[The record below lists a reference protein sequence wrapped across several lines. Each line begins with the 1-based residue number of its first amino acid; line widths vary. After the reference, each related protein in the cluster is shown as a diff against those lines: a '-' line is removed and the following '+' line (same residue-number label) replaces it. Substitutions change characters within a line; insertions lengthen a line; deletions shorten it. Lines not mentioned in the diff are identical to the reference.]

1 MRFHVVNVA
10 QSNTTK
16 AFPLCGFSRKTINFC
31 WLLKDLGHTV
41 YLYGGEENEAVCD
54 EFIPCID
61 KAGQTNLCMG
71 FKPYIL
77 PDWSPKHPVWQKYNR
92 KVADEINKRKQKG
105 DFVCILGGN
114 AHMDLPPMVQGLKVV
129 EYGIGYTGHFSNFRV
144 WESHTWRA
152 FCLGRDDK
160 NSESPSAK
168 DTVINAFYDSDEY
181 QQGES
186 GGYVLFLGRVTAS
199 KGVQDACAAAKAA
212 GRRLLVAGYGDRKLV
227 TSGAEYLGAVEH
239 AKKLEL
245 LAGADWLICPTRT
258 LEPFGNVSPEAQLCG
273 VPVISTNW
281 GGFTE
286 TVNHGLTGWRCET
299 VDQMARALNSPV
311 MLNKR
316 QIRENAIA
324 KWSRAAYPKWQYQDY
339 FTRLSTF

>member
-1 MRFHVVNVA
+1 M
-10 QSNTTK
+10 
-16 AFPLCGFSRKTINFC
+16 
-31 WLLKDLGHTV
+31 GHHV
-41 YLYGGEENEAVCD
+41 YLYGGEDNIAVCD
-54 EFIPCID
+54 EFVTCID
-61 KAGQTNLCMG
+61 KASQSNLCMG
-71 FKPYIL
+71 FKPYIY
-77 PDWSPKHPVWQKYNR
+77 PDWSPKHPVWQKYNK
-92 KVADEINKRKQKG
+92 KVSEEIGKRKQPK
-105 DFVCILGGN
+105 DIVCIVGGN
-114 AHMDLPPMVQGLKVV
+114 AHIDLLKLIPDLKIV
-129 EYGIGYTGHFSNFRV
+129 EYGIGYTGHFARYKV

-152 FCLGRDDK
+152 FCLGKHYKDT
-160 NSESPSAK
+160 ESPSPK

-199 KGVQDACAAAKAA
+199 KGVQDACEAAKAA

-227 TSGAEYLGAVEH
+227 THGEYLGAVDH

-245 LAGADWLICPTRT
+245 LRGADWLICPTRT
-258 LEPFGNVSPEAQLCG
+258 LEPFGNVACEAQLSG

-299 VDQMARALNSPV
+299 VDQMAQRLNSPV

-316 QIRENAIA
+316 QIRENALA
-324 KWSRAAYPKWQYQDY
+324 RWSREAIKWQYEDY
-339 FTRLSTF
+339 FRRIATI